1 MTGALQREGMTA
13 PNETGRAVTGTQVA
27 LGLVGAGLAG
37 VAGYHHFTYGSS
49 LGLAGLVATIGLAL
63 LGVAGALPRFGVAP
77 RDQPRVLGA
86 AVAGGVGVAVL
97 GVLAQSLAARPP
109 TVENGGAGVAFLA
122 GGGVLGGSLV
132 GVNSARI
139 AQLRRELSE
148 TEATAERLA
157 EERGRFEVLSRATQS
172 LLRAEDREQVAQLLV
187 DEGRVGLPGPFA
199 GVWLYESHRDRLV
212 PAATSS
218 TDPDWTAEQLWP
230 DGGAMA
236 VFHSG
241 EPGVV
246 EDEGLPDRNELY
258 GVPLGDAGL
267 LVVGTPGRFDERDR
281 NSAKVYARTATV
293 TLRRIERERELEQ
306 NNERLEAFASVLA
319 QDLRNPLNVVETRIE
334 MARQSGEVADLDGV
348 LDATDRIETIIAD
361 VLELA
366 RGGERVGETEPVRL
380 ADVVEDAWANVSTYQ
395 ATLEVAYLPT
405 LEGDRDRLVRLF
417 ENCFRNAVEHGGHH
431 VEVTVGPMED
441 RRGFFVADDGPGF
454 PEEDRLRVLEEGY
467 STTDGTGIGLAIVR
481 QIAEAH
487 SWAVAVAESE
497 AGGARLEFE
506 LGDDEAVDVDDR
518 ESEDPETVDE
528 ATDEDVEAAT
538 QAALDDGVEDT
549 SDEATDEEIEL
560 ALESDR

>member
-431 VEVTVGPMED
+431 VEVTVGLMED

>member
-1 MTGALQREGMTA
+1 
-13 PNETGRAVTGTQVA
+13 
-27 LGLVGAGLAG
+27 
-37 VAGYHHFTYGSS
+37 
-49 LGLAGLVATIGLAL
+49 
-63 LGVAGALPRFGVAP
+63 
-77 RDQPRVLGA
+77 
-86 AVAGGVGVAVL
+86 
-97 GVLAQSLAARPP
+97 
-109 TVENGGAGVAFLA
+109 
-122 GGGVLGGSLV
+122 
-132 GVNSARI
+132 
-139 AQLRRELSE
+139 
-148 TEATAERLA
+148 
-157 EERGRFEVLSRATQS
+157 
-172 LLRAEDREQVAQLLV
+172 
-187 DEGRVGLPGPFA
+187 
-199 GVWLYESHRDRLV
+199 
-212 PAATSS
+212 
-218 TDPDWTAEQLWP
+218 
-230 DGGAMA
+230 MA

-246 EDEGLPDRNELY
+246 EDGGLPDRNELY

-395 ATLEVAYLPT
+395 ATLEVAFLPT

-417 ENCFRNAVEHGGHH
+417 ENCFRNALEHGGHH

-518 ESEDPETVDE
+518 ESEDPQTVDE

>member
-37 VAGYHHFTYGSS
+37 VAGYHHLTYGSS

-258 GVPLGDAGL
+258 GVAERHAGL

>member
-37 VAGYHHFTYGSS
+37 VAGYHHLTYGSS

-86 AVAGGVGVAVL
+86 AVAGGVVVAVL

-122 GGGVLGGSLV
+122 GGGVLVGSLV

-230 DGGAMA
+230 GGGAMA

-293 TLRRIERERELEQ
+293 TLRRIEREHELEQ

-395 ATLEVAYLPT
+395 ATLEVAFLPT

-417 ENCFRNAVEHGGHH
+417 ENCFRNALEHGGHH

>member
-37 VAGYHHFTYGSS
+37 VAGYHHLTYGSS

-63 LGVAGALPRFGVAP
+63 LGVAGALPRFGVTP

-86 AVAGGVGVAVL
+86 AVAGGVVVAVL

-122 GGGVLGGSLV
+122 GGGALVGSLV

-230 DGGAMA
+230 GGGAMA

-246 EDEGLPDRNELY
+246 EDGGLPDRNELY

-293 TLRRIERERELEQ
+293 TLRRIEREHELEQ

-395 ATLEVAYLPT
+395 ATLEVAFLPT

-417 ENCFRNAVEHGGHH
+417 ENCFRNALEHGGHH